1 MTTIMN
7 LELYS
12 WYVFTMNEMTLKIH
26 LTTIPI
32 SPEPEMVSVKRL
44 SSIFFFL
51 VRRHLTP

>member
-7 LELYS
+7 LEIYS
-12 WYVFTMNEMTLKIH
+12 LYVFTMKELTLKIH

-51 VRRHLTP
+51 AGDT